1 MGPARQLGLQASEG
15 ITEGGI
21 SHGRRTPSIDN
32 KLLQQKELRIPNF
45 RLYRSV
51 ASDYTTVP
59 VSQKMTIS
67 GG

>member
-21 SHGRRTPSIDN
+21 SHGRRTPPTDS
-32 KLLQQKELRIPNF
+32 KLLQKKELRIPDF

-51 ASDYTTVP
+51 ASDYTTVR
-59 VSQKMTIS
+59 VSQEMAIS